1 MKPYLI
7 DQGVFPLVDG
17 LFSYAASQFLPP
29 AGSDS
34 SALVINPTFLSW
46 KL

>member
-17 LFSYAASQFLPP
+17 LFPYVASQFLPP
-29 AGSDS
+29 VGSDS
-34 SALVINPTFLSW
+34 SASVTNPTFLS
-46 KL
+46 